1 MEQLEIKETKIQV
14 RHHNV
19 ITNARHE
26 LSAVQLDIY
35 FMMLSRLKPGDS
47 KDTKYIISV
56 KEIEELTGR
65 QWNYQQLREAT
76 AGLIGKVFEIEEEDG
91 LLQVAMMSS
100 AKYLKGQG
108 RIQLSIAEDLKPYLV
123 DLKNNFTSFQ
133 LFCVLSM
140 TSKYAKW
147 LYVQFSRWKDLG
159 AMTFEVEQLRY
170 RLNLKDPSGK
180 APEQY
185 KQWGQFKDYV
195 LEPAIRQINE
205 VSDLRVA
212 YAVTEKKGKSIHK
225 LTFTIKMVSQVQT
238 VIPFESEELD
248 REAAQLKG
256 RLRDIGILDTNLIN
270 KILNST
276 ELRKK
281 ANKCLY
287 DISLRRKDINNPGG
301 YFRTTLGI

>member
-1 MEQLEIKETKIQV
+1 M
-14 RHHNV
+14 
-19 ITNARHE
+19 ITNARHD

-47 KDTKYIISV
+47 NETKYYISV
-56 KEIEELTGR
+56 KEIEDLTGR
-65 QWNYQQLREAT
+65 QWNYQQLRDAT
-76 AGLIGKVFEIEEEDG
+76 YGLIGKVFEIEEEDG
-91 LLQVAMMSS
+91 LLQVSMMSS

-108 RIQLSIAEDLKPYLV
+108 RIQLSIAEELKPYLV

-147 LYVQFSRWKDLG
+147 LYVQFSRWKDIGYLSY
-159 AMTFEVEQLRY
+159 ELEQLKF

-180 APEQY
+180 NPEQY

-195 LEPAIRQINE
+195 LEPSIKQINE
-205 VSDLRVA
+205 NSDLRISYTTA
-212 YAVTEKKGKSIHK
+212 KKGKSIHK
-225 LTFTIKMVSQVQT
+225 LNFTIKHVAQFQT
-238 VIPFESEELD
+238 VIPFELSEGD
-248 REAAQLKG
+248 RESEVLKN
-256 RLRDIGILDTNLIN
+256 RIRDIGILDNNLVN
-270 KILNST
+270 TVLSST

-287 DISLRRKDINNPGG
+287 DIAIRRKDINNPAG

>member
-1 MEQLEIKETKIQV
+1 MEVNEAKSPQIQV

-47 KDTKYIISV
+47 NDTKYYISV
-56 KEIEELTGR
+56 KEIEDLTGR
-65 QWNYQQLREAT
+65 QWNYQQLRDAT
-76 AGLIGKVFEIEEEDG
+76 YGLIGKVFEIEEEDG
-91 LLQVAMMSS
+91 LLQVSMMSS

-108 RIQLSIAEDLKPYLV
+108 RIQLSIAEELKPYLV

-147 LYVQFSRWKDLG
+147 LYVQFSRWKDIGYLSY
-159 AMTFEVEQLRY
+159 ELEQLKF

-180 APEQY
+180 QAEQY

-195 LEPAIRQINE
+195 LEPSIKQINE
-205 VSDLRVA
+205 NSDLRISYTTA
-212 YAVTEKKGKSIHK
+212 KKGKSIHK
-225 LTFTIKMVSQVQT
+225 LNFTIKHVAQFQT
-238 VIPFESEELD
+238 VIPFELSEGD
-248 REAAQLKG
+248 RETEVLKN
-256 RLRDIGILDTNLIN
+256 RIREIGILDNNLIN
-270 KILNST
+270 TILSST

-287 DISLRRKDINNPGG
+287 DIAIRRKNINNPGG

>member
-1 MEQLEIKETKIQV
+1 MVEEKDTKLQI

-26 LSAVQLDIY
+26 LTAVQLDIY

-47 KDTKYIISV
+47 KDTKYLISV
-56 KEIEELTGR
+56 KEVEDLTGR

-91 LLQVAMMSS
+91 LLQVALMSS
-100 AKYLKGQG
+100 AKYLRGQG
-108 RIQLSIAEDLKPYLV
+108 KIQLSITEDLKPYLV

-147 LYVQFSRWKDLG
+147 MYVQFSRWKDVGFL
-159 AMTFEVEQLRY
+159 MYEVEQLKY
-170 RLNLKDPSGK
+170 RLNLKDPNSK

-185 KQWGQFKDYV
+185 KQWGQFRTNV
-195 LEPAIRQINE
+195 LEPAIKQINE
-205 VSDLRVA
+205 LSDLRVS
-212 YAVTEKKGKSIHK
+212 YTIEKKGKSIHK
-225 LTFTIKMVSQVQT
+225 LNFTIKHVTQFQT
-238 VIPFESEELD
+238 VIPFELEDND
-248 REAAQLKG
+248 REAVQLKN
-256 RLRDIGILDTNLIN
+256 RMRDIGILDTKLIN
-270 KILNST
+270 QILEST

-287 DISLRRKDINNPGG
+287 DIALRRKEITNPGG
-301 YFRTTLGI
+301 YFRTTMGI

>member
-1 MEQLEIKETKIQV
+1 MEIVEEKDTKLQV

-26 LSAVQLDIY
+26 LTAVQLDIY

-47 KDTKYIISV
+47 KDTKYLISV

-100 AKYLKGQG
+100 AKYLRGQG
-108 RIQLSIAEDLKPYLV
+108 KIQLSIAEDLKPYLV

-147 LYVQFSRWKDLG
+147 MYVQFSRWKDVGFL
-159 AMTFEVEQLRY
+159 MYEVEQLKY
-170 RLNLKDPSGK
+170 RLNLKDPNGK

-185 KQWGQFKDYV
+185 KQWGQFKDNV
-195 LEPAIRQINE
+195 LEPAIKQINE
-205 VSDLRVA
+205 LSDLRVS
-212 YAVTEKKGKSIHK
+212 YVIEKKGKSIHK
-225 LTFTIKMVSQVQT
+225 LNFTIKHVAQFQT
-238 VIPFESEELD
+238 VIPFELEDSD
-248 REAAQLKG
+248 REAVQLKN
-256 RLRDIGILDTNLIN
+256 RMRDIGILDTKLIN
-270 KILNST
+270 QILEST
-276 ELRKK
+276 DLRKK

-287 DISLRRKDINNPGG
+287 DIALRRKEINNPGG
-301 YFRTTLGI
+301 YFRTTMGI